1 MRRIPVLWYTKQT
14 DCHKKEV
21 TRWRNVKTS
30 DEKAPSFTLRTP
42 LAKRLWELRQ
52 EVLASGTP
60 LLNLDEIRQELQ
72 ARRGGVFDEE
82 KA

>member
-1 MRRIPVLWYTKQT
+1 M
-14 DCHKKEV
+14 KKHE
-21 TRWRNVKTS
+21 KTS
-30 DEKAPSFTLRTP
+30 RENTHPFTPRTP

-52 EVLASGTP
+52 EVLASGVP
-60 LLNLDEIRQELQ
+60 LLNLEEIRQELQ

>member
-1 MRRIPVLWYTKQT
+1 MEK
-14 DCHKKEV
+14 H
-21 TRWRNVKTS
+21 NKTS
-30 DEKAPSFTLRTP
+30 EEKTPSFTPRTP

-60 LLNLDEIRQELQ
+60 LLSLDEIRQELQ
-72 ARRGGVFDEE
+72 ARRGGVLDEE

>member
-1 MRRIPVLWYTKQT
+1 MDKH
-14 DCHKKEV
+14 D
-21 TRWRNVKTS
+21 KTS
-30 DEKAPSFTLRTP
+30 MEHAPSFTPRTP

-52 EVLASGTP
+52 EVLASGIP

-72 ARRGGVFDEE
+72 VRRGGVPDEE